1 MRATHAWERLTL
13 FEVLIHATRVCGGN
27 PSHALC
33 LPDQNGGVVSMEK
46 RDGGARLVFVKAIE
60 EQTVPDEELV
70 RRLAEGRY
78 EALDVLL
85 ERYRPSLTRLAGRQ
99 LGHAAAQ
106 DIVQDVF
113 VSVWRHAHS
122 FDLRR
127 GTFRA
132 WVVQITRRRIIN
144 ELRSRRSR
152 PQSEA
157 DPDGIF
163 LAKLADDAPDIA
175 DQLADDERRS
185 GVRGALQILPQPQR
199 EAIAL
204 AFLDEFTHEE
214 VARRLRIPLGTT
226 KTRIRSGLLKLRV
239 ELSPM
244 GVAA

>member
-1 MRATHAWERLTL
+1 MRLG
-13 FEVLIHATRVCGGN
+13 FNGGN

-33 LPDQNGGVVSMEK
+33 PRDQNGGVVSMAK
-46 RDGGARLVFVKAIE
+46 REGDARLVFVEAIV

-70 RRLAEGRY
+70 RRLAEGRC
-78 EALDVLL
+78 EALDALHD
-85 ERYRPSLTRLAGRQ
+85 RYKPSLTRLAARQ
-99 LGHAAAQ
+99 LGRAAAQ

-113 VSVWRHAHS
+113 VSIWRHAHS
-122 FDLRR
+122 FDPRR

-132 WVVQITRRRIIN
+132 WVVQITRRRVIN

-157 DPDGIF
+157 DPDGTL
-163 LAKLADDAPDIA
+163 LAKLSADVPDIT

-185 GVRGALQILPQPQR
+185 GVRGALQRLPQPQR

-204 AFLDEFTHEE
+204 AFLDEFTHVE
-214 VARRLRIPLGTT
+214 VASTLRIPLGTT

-239 ELSPM
+239 ELSPT
-244 GVAA
+244 GVAAA